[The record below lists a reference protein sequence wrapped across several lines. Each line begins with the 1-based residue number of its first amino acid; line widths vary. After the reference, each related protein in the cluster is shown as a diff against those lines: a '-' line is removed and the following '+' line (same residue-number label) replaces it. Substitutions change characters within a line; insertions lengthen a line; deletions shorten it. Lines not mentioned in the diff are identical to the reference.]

1 MEPLDPTFSI
11 TVDLD
16 RDEVHFSNAGLW
28 DMPKMIEF
36 QRDLLY
42 KAKPLIERR
51 AQIRALGDFRGLVT
65 QTREVADA
73 MRVVIVESAKLGV
86 VKTAIVSD
94 NLLAQMQYKRLN
106 QGVGG
111 GEVEIFESKAD
122 ALHWLRN

>member
-1 MEPLDPTFSI
+1 MEPLDPTFTI
-11 TVDLD
+11 TVDLN
-16 RDEVHFSNAGLW
+16 RDEVHFANAGLW

-36 QRDLLY
+36 QRDLLD

-65 QTREVADA
+65 QTREVANA
-73 MRVVIVESAKLGV
+73 MRVVITESAKLGV

-94 NLLAQMQYKRLN
+94 NLLARMQYKRLN
-106 QGVGG
+106 QDGVG
-111 GEVEIFESKAD
+111 GEVELFESKAD